1 MSGRFAVPRFPVERL
16 VSLRK
21 VIAVLALLN
30 ALVATYLHLWKIG
43 LAGSLA
49 CGGGHGCEYIQG
61 SQYGWF
67 LGVDVALI
75 GAVGYGVVCLVATI
89 GALAQFEDEA
99 WPARLLQLLVFS
111 AFLFTLRLKYAEFI
125 ILKGFCPWCAI
136 SAVSITVMTVLMV
149 LEGTRVGQVSRQS

>member
-1 MSGRFAVPRFPVERL
+1 M
-16 VSLRK
+16 SLRK
-21 VIAVLALLN
+21 FIAVLALLN

-75 GAVGYGVVCLVATI
+75 GAVGYAVVFLVATI
-89 GALAQFEDEA
+89 GALTQFEDEV
-99 WPARLLQLLVFS
+99 WPARLLQVLVFS
-111 AFLFTLRLKYAEFI
+111 AFLFTLRLKYYEFI
-125 ILKGFCPWCAI
+125 VLKGFCPWCAI
-136 SAVSITVMTVLMV
+136 SAVSITVLTIMMV
-149 LEGTRVGQVSRQS
+149 IEGKRVRAVRSAM

>member
-1 MSGRFAVPRFPVERL
+1 M
-16 VSLRK
+16 SLRK
-21 VIAVLALLN
+21 FIALLALIN

-61 SQYGWF
+61 SRYGWF

-75 GAVGYGVVCLVATI
+75 GAVGYTLVFLAATI
-89 GALAQFEDEA
+89 GSLTQFEDEA
-99 WPARLLQLLVFS
+99 WPARLLQLLVFP

-125 ILKGFCPWCAI
+125 ILDGFCPWCAV
-136 SAVSITVMTVLMV
+136 SAVSITVMTVLMFV
-149 LEGTRVGQVSRQS
+149 EWKRVQRVARGG

>member
-1 MSGRFAVPRFPVERL
+1 

-89 GALAQFEDEA
+89 GALVQFEDEV

-149 LEGTRVGQVSRQS
+149 LEGKRVGRFSDLD

>member
-1 MSGRFAVPRFPVERL
+1 M
-16 VSLRK
+16 SLRK

-89 GALAQFEDEA
+89 GALAQFEDEV
-99 WPARLLQLLVFS
+99 WPVRLLQVLVFS

-136 SAVSITVMTVLMV
+136 SAVSITGMTVLMV
-149 LEGTRVGQVSRQS
+149 LEGRRVSRQS